1 MLRAIRFD
9 FSHQTSETRM
19 PDAIEMTDLAAPPD
33 ADTITELRDEAGS
46 SGESVGAT
54 FPTPDGDRK
63 RFVVSPRGTCVL
75 LNDTREDTFNRSVE
89 AEEIATALQE

>member
-1 MLRAIRFD
+1 
-9 FSHQTSETRM
+9 M
-19 PDAIEMTDLAAPPD
+19 PDAIEMRDLSAPPD
-33 ADTITELRDEAGS
+33 AKTIADLRDEAS
-46 SGESVGAT
+46 SRGTTVGVT
-54 FPTPDGDRK
+54 FPTPDGARK